1 MLKSLAIK
9 NYALIKDLE
18 IEFDNGFSTITGET
32 GAGKS
37 ILLGALS
44 LILGERADTSALLDK
59 KLKCIVEGR
68 FNITELNLNALFEE
82 NDLDFDEETIIRRE
96 INSYGK
102 SRAFINDT
110 PVNLNTL
117 KEIGDKLVDIHSQN
131 SNKILNDL
139 QFQLSVI
146 DILADNIELV
156 DKYSVLYKNH
166 KELVNTVAELE
177 TKASES
183 KKELDYLQF
192 QYEQLDSAKLN
203 ENEQE
208 DLENEYEIFTHAE
221 EIKSSLA
228 SSFYIL
234 SEDEKNI
241 NLQLHEVRG
250 LISKITK
257 YYSKAEDHSKRIE
270 SVIIEI
276 KDITSEIEAGSENIE
291 FDPDKIKQIRERL
304 DLIYN
309 LQQKHQVKTIHELLV
324 LKNDL
329 ESKLNV
335 IDSYD
340 DQIEKYKR
348 EEKKIKNQLLSLADK
363 ISDKRKSV
371 IPHIQDNILKFL
383 RKLGM
388 PDALLEI
395 HIVELDHLKPNG
407 KDEVKFLF
415 SASEKVEG
423 REIAK
428 VASGGEISRVM
439 LAIKSLISRFKTLPT
454 IIFDEIDSGVSG
466 DIAHKMAEIMDN
478 MSENMQV
485 ISITHVAQIASKGKV
500 QYSVFKDST
509 EEVPATRMKL
519 LNNQERI
526 VEIAKMLSGKSLT
539 NAAIENAKELLSL
552 N

>member
-500 QYSVFKDST
+500 QYSVFKDSA
-509 EEVPATRMKL
+509 EELPATRMKL
-519 LNNQERI
+519 LDNQERI

-539 NAAIENAKELLSL
+539 NAAIQNAKELLSL